1 MADRHLVLTEQDW
14 EFIFN
19 SLQISRTT
27 FTQNPVL
34 VDIMDEDLRASFVE
48 KISDIMDRIGFQG
61 THASQKGIAPNV
73 QHTDSPQPN
82 G

>member
-19 SLQISRTT
+19 ALQLSRTN
-27 FTQNPVL
+27 FANNPVL
-34 VDIMDEDLRASFVE
+34 VDIMAEELRDHFIE
-48 KISDIMDRIGFQG
+48 RISDIMDRIGYQG
-61 THASQKGIAPNV
+61 TIASQKGIAPNV
-73 QHTDSPQPN
+73 QHEDSPQPN